1 MIRRISYEQ
10 FQTLCSQVIGGSL
23 EKKEKPVVVVLADE
37 AGDIIHMTHMDG
49 APSRSGIIAS
59 GKAFTAAKMSRT
71 TTSLGQFCADSGQD
85 VSTFVISG
93 LTTMPGGSPIFT
105 PAGELVGAVGV
116 SGRSAAEDQELADR
130 CAAFLGKLCAE

>member
-10 FQTLCSQVIGGSL
+10 FKTLCSQVIDDIL
-23 EKKEKPVVVVLADE
+23 EKKEKPVVVVIADE

-116 SGRSAAEDQELADR
+116 SGRSAAEDPELADR